1 MNRKDFFKDTKKV
14 VIKVGTSTLTH
25 ENGLLNIDKIEKL
38 VRSISHIQNMGYDVV
53 LVSSGAIGAGL
64 GRLNI
69 TERPATIPEKQAVA
83 AIGQVALIHLYQKL
97 FLNTVKI

>member
-38 VRSISHIQNMGYDVV
+38 VRSISHIQNMGEISNYFSR
-53 LVSSGAIGAGL
+53 LREIGGAV
-64 GRLNI
+64 GRRWGYSR
-69 TERPATIPEKQAVA
+69 TS
-83 AIGQVALIHLYQKL
+83 
-97 FLNTVKI
+97 F